1 MVNYIFILY
10 NISFAFLSLSK
21 NVMITPSIKKN
32 ENITQY
38 KNVEFYQPI
47 IYINNPTTSFHFIK

>member
-10 NISFAFLSLSK
+10 NISFAFLSLSI

-47 IYINNPTTSFHFIK
+47 IYINNQQHLFIL

>member
-21 NVMITPSIKKN
+21 NVMITSSIKKN

-38 KNVEFYQPI
+38 KSNEFYQPI
-47 IYINNPTTSFHFIK
+47 IYINNQQHLFIL

>member
-21 NVMITPSIKKN
+21 NVMITSIIKKN

-38 KNVEFYQPI
+38 KSNEFYQPI
-47 IYINNPTTSFHFIK
+47 IYINNQQHLFIL

>member
-21 NVMITPSIKKN
+21 NVMITSIIKKN

-38 KNVEFYQPI
+38 KSNEFYQPI
-47 IYINNPTTSFHFIK
+47 IYINNQQHPFIL

>member
-47 IYINNPTTSFHFIK
+47 IYINNQQHLFIL

>member
-21 NVMITPSIKKN
+21 NVMITPIIKKN

-38 KNVEFYQPI
+38 KSNEFYQPI
-47 IYINNPTTSFHFIK
+47 IYINNQQHLFIL